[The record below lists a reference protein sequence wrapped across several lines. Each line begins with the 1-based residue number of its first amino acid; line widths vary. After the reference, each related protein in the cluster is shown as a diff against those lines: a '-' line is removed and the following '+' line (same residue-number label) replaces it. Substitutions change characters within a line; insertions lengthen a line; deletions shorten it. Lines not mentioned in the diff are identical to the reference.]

1 MDLSLQ
7 QVLNLRKVQ
16 DDWNTSTACYLD
28 LYRKIMK
35 KLYTADL
42 RNLLNGEIKI
52 MDVELNIPQLDPIP
66 TEPEEYTTML
76 EV

>member
-16 DDWNTSTACYLD
+16 DDSNTSTACYLD

-42 RNLLNGEIKI
+42 RNLVGFRNAL
-52 MDVELNIPQLDPIP
+52 
-66 TEPEEYTTML
+66 TMAL
-76 EV
+76 